1 MHCEQEEDAARDWE
15 IEDWSDVNVEGAEV
29 SFGGGGDG
37 GGPWLGP
44 RGIIVLFLKQVHLQ
58 NVGAAE
64 RERASVSSGNG
75 EVQAGNDLNTY
86 MPISAEVVKIE
97 RKVLCVAVP

>member
-1 MHCEQEEDAARDWE
+1 M
-15 IEDWSDVNVEGAEV
+15 

-64 RERASVSSGNG
+64 RERALVSSGNG
-75 EVQAGNDLNTY
+75 EAKLG
-86 MPISAEVVKIE
+86 MI
-97 RKVLCVAVP
+97 